1 MYVDD
6 AALVVVG
13 SGAVA
18 PAPGGSGSTTSNIVP
33 GPYPGTTLDKKTG
46 NILYVVQ
53 PGDTTWS
60 ISRRFNTT
68 VNSIVTW
75 NNLQS
80 AAVIRL
86 GKTLIV
92 GKTKR

>member
-1 MYVDD
+1 
-6 AALVVVG
+6 VG

-18 PAPGGSGSTTSNIVP
+18 PALGGSTGGSGSTTSNIVP

-60 ISRRFNTT
+60 ISQRFNTT
-68 VNSIVTW
+68 VNSIVAW

-80 AAVIRL
+80 AEFIRL